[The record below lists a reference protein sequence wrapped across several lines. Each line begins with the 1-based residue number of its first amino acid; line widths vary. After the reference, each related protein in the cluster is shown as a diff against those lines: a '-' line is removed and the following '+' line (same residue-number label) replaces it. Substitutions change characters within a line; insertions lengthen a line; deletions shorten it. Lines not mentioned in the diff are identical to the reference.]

1 VNGLVFHNGEALCF
15 VVSSSGY
22 LRVHIY
28 RYSRV
33 VLEWWV
39 QKFNMRKTLNDSD
52 KDDKE
57 LV

>member
-1 VNGLVFHNGEALCF
+1 MFCGIKFGIF
-15 VVSSSGY
+15 KSPY
-22 LRVHIY
+22 Y